1 MSDGQEGREVEG
13 GCLCGRVRLA
23 ARGLREV
30 VYCHCGQ
37 CRRQTGHFYAA
48 TDALDADLRVTGTE
62 EITWYAASDEAKRG
76 FCRHCGSAL
85 FWKANGSERTSILA
99 GCLDAPTGLAAR
111 SHIFVADKGDYY
123 ALDDG
128 LPQHPRSD

>member
-1 MSDGQEGREVEG
+1 MPADHPVTGR
-13 GCLCGRVRLA
+13 CLCGRVELVAERLS
-23 ARGLREV
+23 RDV
-30 VYCHCGQ
+30 VYCHCSQ
-37 CRRQTGHFYAA
+37 CRRQSGHCYAA
-48 TDALDADLRVTGTE
+48 ADVLDEHLAVTDDDAL
-62 EITWYAASDEAKRG
+62 TWYAASAQARRG

-111 SHIFVADKGDYY
+111 SHIFVADRGDYY